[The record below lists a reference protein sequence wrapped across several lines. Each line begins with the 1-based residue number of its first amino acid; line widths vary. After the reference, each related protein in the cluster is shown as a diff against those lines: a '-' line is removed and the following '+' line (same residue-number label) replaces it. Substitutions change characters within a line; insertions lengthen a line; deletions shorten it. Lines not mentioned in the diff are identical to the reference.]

1 MTSGTNDAG
10 AGVPSRAMSVWRRK
24 AIESFPELRRELN
37 DRREIETIYGLWFEL
52 LSLWRDAHTAGNDEK
67 LDRIYRYA
75 DWCFQQRTEDLWNS
89 AGVCFYEHVLDHG
102 DWERV
107 LARLSDS
114 TISDMWGLWEYSSEA
129 DMAAV
134 AKYLQEQ
141 KRPVP
146 PSGAGLIHPALK
158 EELMARTRANAPKS
172 SRGRGRSTRRGTR
185 PRRDQRP

>member
-1 MTSGTNDAG
+1 
-10 AGVPSRAMSVWRRK
+10 MSVWRRK

-37 DRREIETIYGLWFEL
+37 DRHEIRNVYSLWFEL
-52 LSLWRDAHTAGNDEK
+52 LSMWIDAHTNGNDDK

-75 DWCFQQRTEDLWNS
+75 DWCFGQRSDDLMNS

-102 DWERV
+102 GRERV

-114 TISDMWGLWEYSSEA
+114 TIEDVWGLWELRLSEA
-129 DMAAV
+129 DMAALG
-134 AKYLQEQ
+134 KLLHEK

-146 PSGAGLIHPALK
+146 PPGSGIVREGSQESTPRVSGG
-158 EELMARTRANAPKS
+158 AR
-172 SRGRGRSTRRGTR
+172 SRGGRQSARRGTR

>member
-1 MTSGTNDAG
+1 
-10 AGVPSRAMSVWRRK
+10 MSVWRRR

-37 DRREIETIYGLWFEL
+37 DRREIETIYSLWVEL
-52 LSLWRDAHTAGNDEK
+52 LSMWRDAHTAGNNEK
-67 LDRIYRYA
+67 LDRIYGYA
-75 DWCFQQRTEDLWNS
+75 DWCFRQRAEDLWNS
-89 AGVCFYEHVLDHG
+89 TGTCFYEHVLDHG

-107 LARLSDS
+107 LARLPDS
-114 TISDMWGLWEYSSEA
+114 TIGDMWGLWEYFSDA

-158 EELMARTRANAPKS
+158 EKLESRTSVSAP
-172 SRGRGRSTRRGTR
+172 RRSQSAKRSPRRGTR
-185 PRRDQRP
+185 PRRGQRP